1 MTIKER
7 REALARAN
15 EAKETTRT
23 EIDVGAGLEER
34 KKNMDAF
41 HDAMQQV
48 PPSCCRAQPA
58 GLLLTGGCWPQFEKM
73 SINVDFDL
81 EGVMG
86 KFGSQEMQ
94 VEFARALEQVEVLR
108 AQTDEQLAKQLAAI
122 AAELQQ
128 GIAARDAKF
137 EESNRELQRVRT
149 VRSEAEGA
157 AMAAKMA
164 ASFAAMSAQVT
175 TG

>member
-15 EAKETTRT
+15 EAKDTTRT

-48 PPSCCRAQPA
+48 PPSYCRAQPA
-58 GLLLTGGCWPQFEKM
+58 GLLLSGGCWPQFEKM

-94 VEFARALEQVEVLR
+94 VEFARALEQVEVL
-108 AQTDEQLAKQLAAI
+108 
-122 AAELQQ
+122 
-128 GIAARDAKF
+128 
-137 EESNRELQRVRT
+137 
-149 VRSEAEGA
+149 
-157 AMAAKMA
+157 
-164 ASFAAMSAQVT
+164 
-175 TG
+175 